1 MFLSSRLTRPSVDE
15 TWPLFTGAKQKYRDR
30 VLGEVERGSFYCF
43 ERQKGPQWANALKV
57 VEPPY
62 SEGELV
68 LKEQGMISSWTIL
81 GLVGIKVKFQAS
93 STLWFQSV
101 YVLVVSSFH
110 LKGICFL

>member
-1 MFLSSRLTRPSVDE
+1 MKMKRVAFIALRGKRGHSGLMPSRL
-15 TWPLFTGAKQKYRDR
+15 
-30 VLGEVERGSFYCF
+30 C
-43 ERQKGPQWANALKV
+43 
-57 VEPPY
+57 EPPY